1 MSKPVTRIALAA
13 LISLAVIIGIFT
25 SVQGAAPEAEKAG
38 SHLVSG
44 AKVNLD
50 HYRASDPAPAPLQSD
65 FQPGKGHGGGGCE
78 REMQSSSDL

>member
-13 LISLAVIIGIFT
+13 LISLAVVVGIFT
-25 SVQGAAPEAEKAG
+25 SVQGAAPESTAG

-50 HYRASDPAPAPLQSD
+50 HFREANPAPAPVQSD
-65 FQPGKGHGGGGCE
+65 FHSDKGLGGCE
-78 REMQSSSDL
+78 DEIRTSPDD